1 MGRGE
6 WGHRGGGYVG
16 DSFRAFIFALVCC
29 QASENQGTERNSHG
43 SYKIFLQ
50 KLRSTILIH
59 TKCFK
64 IFERKYKVPESRQQN
79 IFISKIIENAV

>member
-29 QASENQGTERNSHG
+29 QASENQSTERNLYG
-43 SYKIFLQ
+43 SYKKFLQ
-50 KLRSTILIH
+50 KLKSFLIYK
-59 TKCFK
+59 TVFQT
-64 IFERKYKVPESRQQN
+64 FEINYKVPEGRQQN
-79 IFISKIIENAV
+79 SFISKSIANSV